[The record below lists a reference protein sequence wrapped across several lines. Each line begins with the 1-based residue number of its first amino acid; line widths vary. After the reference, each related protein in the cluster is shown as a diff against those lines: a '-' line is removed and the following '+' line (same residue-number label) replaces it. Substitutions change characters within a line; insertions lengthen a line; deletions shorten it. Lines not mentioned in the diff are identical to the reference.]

1 MRSLLVIGIGMG
13 EAGHLTFRA
22 AEAIARADLFLL
34 LDKGEAAQPL
44 VARRAALIARFGKP
58 GHRLVELASPRR
70 VRPALPGDGEK
81 EAGESEVGRAAYRA
95 SVAAWHGERAALFA
109 RVIRDMQPDET
120 AALLVWGD
128 PMLYDSTLRV
138 TEAAADV
145 LAAQGHE
152 GFALEVEPGL
162 TALQLLCAAHRIPLN
177 GVGAPVLLTTGRR
190 VAEETPD
197 APAFAVLL
205 DDGTGLAALHAR
217 GWAGEVF
224 WAANLGTQDER
235 LLAGPLP
242 AVAATI
248 RAARAAVKV
257 RAGWVMD
264 VWLARAG

>member
-22 AEAIARADLFLL
+22 ADAMARADLFLL

-70 VRPALPGDGEK
+70 VRPVLPGEGEK
-81 EAGESEVGRAAYRA
+81 EAGRAAYQA
-95 SVAAWHGERAALFA
+95 SVAAWHGERATLFA
-109 RVIRDMQPDET
+109 GLIRDMGAEET

-138 TEAAADV
+138 AESAAA
-145 LAAQGHE
+145 LLTAEGHE

-177 GVGAPVLLTTGRR
+177 GIGAPVLVTTGRR
-190 VAEETPD
+190 VAEATPD
-197 APAFAVLL
+197 TADFAVLL

-217 GWAGEVF
+217 GWAGTVF
-224 WAANLGTQDER
+224 WAANLGTEDER
-235 LLAGPLP
+235 LIAGPLP
-242 AVAATI
+242 AVADAI
-248 RAARAAVKV
+248 RAARAEVKA